1 MPFQK
6 GNKIRL
12 GMKSSEEHKRKISE
26 ALKGRPNSKIS
37 EALRGR
43 QFSEEHKRSLS
54 MALKGKPSNFKGKH
68 HSEEAK
74 RKIKIARKGKK
85 QTEETIKKRVLML
98 RGKKRSEEQKRN
110 ISESKKGKKR
120 SEETKKKIKE
130 TTKKTWNTPEMKE
143 QARLRRLKQKFP
155 KRETSIE
162 RKTKEWL
169 DRKGINYIQQ
179 FNLGD
184 KFLCDFYI
192 PALNLI
198 VECDGTYWHSRE
210 DMKKRDKAK
219 DAYAK
224 KCGFNIIRLS
234 EEQINQCRFF

>member
-1 MPFQK
+1 MK
-6 GNKIRL
+6 TKALLMLVLLTMTSL
-12 GMKSSEEHKRKISE
+12 GYGQS
-26 ALKGRPNSKIS
+26 
-37 EALRGR
+37 
-43 QFSEEHKRSLS
+43 
-54 MALKGKPSNFKGKH
+54 
-68 HSEEAK
+68 
-74 RKIKIARKGKK
+74 ARKQRKADEATKAWRYEIECVGIGKE

-198 VECDGTYWHSRE
+198 VECD
-210 DMKKRDKAK
+210 
-219 DAYAK
+219 
-224 KCGFNIIRLS
+224 FN
-234 EEQINQCRFF
+234 

>member
-1 MPFQK
+1 MSIAHLSEQEQIRRDK
-6 GNKIRL
+6 RNELEKI
-12 GMKSSEEHKRKISE
+12 GIDPYPA
-26 ALKGRPNSKIS
+26 ALYPVSHYSADIK
-37 EALRGR
+37 A

-162 RKTKEWL
+162 RK
-169 DRKGINYIQQ
+169 N
-179 FNLGD
+179 
-184 KFLCDFYI
+184 
-192 PALNLI
+192 
-198 VECDGTYWHSRE
+198 
-210 DMKKRDKAK
+210 KRVV
-219 DAYAK
+219 
-224 KCGFNIIRLS
+224 R
-234 EEQINQCRFF
+234 